1 MKLANIELEPG
12 KERYDGGSWHVE
24 GQLNEKIRAS
34 AIYYYDECNV
44 SPSRLAFRQTSDG
57 LQTYEQNDDE
67 GLDAIFGMTRNTVRI
82 QMLGSVLTREDRIV
96 AFANNLQHRV
106 SPFELIDKTR
116 RGWRKILA
124 FFLIDPEL
132 PIISTATVPP
142 QRTDW
147 WAAQVRLVK
156 PFAGLPTEIF
166 DQIMSVRHLSD
177 NSCGIEERQWLTPLG
192 TAPCFS
198 NQSRERKGGTTRTD
212 GGTLGKVRLRPSSAS
227 S

>member
-166 DQIMSVRHLSD
+166 DQIMSHLAFPISLE
-177 NSCGIEERQWLTPLG
+177 SAKEERLELM
-192 TAPCFS
+192 AERSAKLEKVNDIFEKESLFS
-198 NQSRERKGGTTRTD
+198 LCEH
-212 GGTLGKVRLRPSSAS
+212 
-227 S
+227 